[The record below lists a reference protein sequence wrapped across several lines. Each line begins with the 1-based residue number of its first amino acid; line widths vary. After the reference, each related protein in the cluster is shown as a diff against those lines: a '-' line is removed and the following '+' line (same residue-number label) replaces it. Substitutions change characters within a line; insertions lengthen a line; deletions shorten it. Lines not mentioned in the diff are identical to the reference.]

1 MKIAVT
7 ALEERLG
14 GDEAVVTV
22 VISNGEHSEER
33 KLSVASN
40 MLFEI
45 GRIGLGSLPYELSLE
60 QFDSLE
66 YSSRLWGAVKKAL
79 DLLSYSDCSKRRLTE
94 KLIQRG
100 FSREISEEASDYAE
114 RLGYIDER
122 EQLSRAVNSLAEK
135 GYGRSR
141 IKQELVKK
149 GISREVISDELEDL
163 LDGIDFDESLAELLE
178 RKVDFSRLDSTPA
191 GLKYRESVIS
201 AMFRYGY
208 PPSDVKRKL
217 REMM

>member
-1 MKIAVT
+1 MRIAVT

-14 GDEAVVTV
+14 GDEVLVTV
-22 VISNGEHSEER
+22 GISNGENSEER
-33 KLSVASN
+33 KLAVASN

-45 GRIGLGSLPYELSLE
+45 GRIGPGALPYELSEE
-60 QFDSLE
+60 QFDLLE
-66 YSSRLWGAVKKAL
+66 YDSRLWSAVKKAL
-79 DLLSYSDCSKRRLTE
+79 DLLSYGDCSKMRLCG
-94 KLIQRG
+94 KLVQRG
-100 FSREISEEASDYAE
+100 FSREISEDAAEYAE

-149 GISREVISDELEDL
+149 GISREVISDGLEDL
-163 LDGIDFDESLAELLE
+163 LDEIDFDESLAELLD
-178 RKVDFSRLDSTPA
+178 RKVDFSRLDSSPE
-191 GLKYRESVIS
+191 GLKYRESLIS

-208 PPSDVKRKL
+208 SPSDVKRKL

>member
-1 MKIAVT
+1 MRIAVT

-14 GDEAVVTV
+14 GDEVLVTV
-22 VISNGEHSEER
+22 GISNGENSEER

-45 GRIGLGSLPYELSLE
+45 GRIGPGALPYELSEE
-60 QFDSLE
+60 QFDLLE
-66 YSSRLWGAVKKAL
+66 YDSRLWTAVKKAL
-79 DLLSYSDCSKRRLTE
+79 DLLSYGDCSKRRLCE
-94 KLIQRG
+94 KLVQRG
-100 FSREISEEASDYAE
+100 FARELAEDAADYAE
-114 RLGYIDER
+114 RLGYIDEKS
-122 EQLSRAVNSLAEK
+122 QLSRAVDSLAAK

-149 GISREVISDELEDL
+149 GISREVISDELEIL
-163 LDGIDFDESLAELLE
+163 LDEIDFDESLTRLLE
-178 RKVDFSRLDSTPA
+178 KKADLSRLDSSSD
-191 GLKYRESVIS
+191 GLKYRESLIS

-208 PPSDVKRKL
+208 SPSDVKRKL

>member
-45 GRIGLGSLPYELSLE
+45 GRIGVGSLPYELSLE

-66 YSSRLWGAVKKAL
+66 YSSRLWSAVKKAL
-79 DLLSYSDCSKRRLTE
+79 DLLSYGDCSKRRLTE

-100 FSREISEEASDYAE
+100 FARELSEDAADYAE
-114 RLGYIDER
+114 RLGYIDEKG
-122 EQLSRAVNSLAEK
+122 QLSRAVDSLAAK

-149 GISREVISDELEDL
+149 GISREVISDELEIL
-163 LDGIDFDESLAELLE
+163 LDGIDFDDSLTTLLE
-178 RKVDFSRLDSTPA
+178 RKVDFTRLDSTPE
-191 GLKYRESVIS
+191 GLKYRESVIA